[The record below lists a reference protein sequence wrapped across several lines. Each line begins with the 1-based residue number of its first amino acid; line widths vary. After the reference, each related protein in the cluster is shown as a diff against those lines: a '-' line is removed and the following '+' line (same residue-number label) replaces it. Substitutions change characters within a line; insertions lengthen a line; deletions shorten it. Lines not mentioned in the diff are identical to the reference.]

1 MHRLFSIVLAL
12 PMLLTASPSEL
23 VHSENKQWL
32 HPEEKIAEV
41 HVSDLREMYRR
52 RMRREPQ
59 FASKNDE
66 WSALHAIAM
75 MDKAHSADF
84 D

>member
-1 MHRLFSIVLAL
+1 
-12 PMLLTASPSEL
+12 MLLTASPPEL
-23 VHSENKQWL
+23 VRNEKKQWL

-41 HVSDLREMYRR
+41 HVSDLRAMYLH
-52 RMRREPQ
+52 RMRLEPL

-66 WSALHAIAM
+66 LSALHAIAM